1 MSRLI
6 VYAGPNGS
14 GKSTTRDIAGDPV
27 DVVIDPDRIARGLTL
42 ANQAMADI
50 EAGREAVRLFNQAL
64 ADGLSVS
71 LETTLTGSSILRRM
85 RQAKA
90 AGFEVSLFYVAL
102 MSADDNIARV
112 AARVAN
118 GGHHIPSDTIIRRVA
133 ASQENLPAAL
143 TIADYSKVFDN
154 SGPELTHL
162 LTVEHGCILL
172 EAAALPQWLA
182 LRMPSIRQALR
193 TERR

>member
-1 MSRLI
+1 MPRLI

-14 GKSTTRDIAGDPV
+14 GKSTTRDIAGDPA
-27 DVVIDPDRIARGLTL
+27 DIVIDPDRIARGLRL

-50 EAGREAVRLFNQAL
+50 ESGRETVRLFNQAL
-64 ADGLSVS
+64 ADGQSVS

-90 AGFEVSLFYVAL
+90 AGFEISLFYVAL
-102 MSADDNIARV
+102 LDPSRNIARV

-118 GGHHIPSDTIIRRVA
+118 GGHHIPSDTIVRRVA

-143 TIADYSKVFDN
+143 TIADYGKVFDN

-162 LTVEHGCILL
+162 LTVEHGRILF
-172 EAAALPQWLA
+172 EAPALPQWLA
-182 LRMPSIRQALR
+182 RRMPSIRQVLGTAQG
-193 TERR
+193 